1 MPRADLHYALA
12 VDREIYDASRV
23 EPGLLDPVVRVEGGL
38 PGIARPFM
46 VLRRYQG
53 PQGVY
58 IEHFLIRDRRGA
70 ELYRA
75 PVQRIAL
82 EGEMFEND
90 FVNEVAHLEI
100 SDAGDYEIVCFVGET
115 EVGRVPLFVE
125 IGQGGDP
132 RIAAE
137 ETFKKAVSKGE
148 IVWLTVPPVP
158 AGRRTGKAHTQPV
171 WFLYDN
177 GKLFLLSGPGE
188 QDVPGLADAAEVEIT
203 ARSKDLRSRVA
214 RVRAKVRRIPADS
227 DEFGQRAEK
236 MLAGRLNLP
245 DGDAALDRWARD
257 CVMVELTPTFSE
269 SAAAV

>member
-1 MPRADLHYALA
+1 MARADLHYALA

-38 PGIARPFM
+38 PGVARPFV

-53 PQGVY
+53 PQGTYV
-58 IEHFLIRDRRGA
+58 ERFEIRDRRGA
-70 ELYRA
+70 ELYRS
-75 PVQRIAL
+75 PVRRIAL

-90 FVNEVAHLEI
+90 FVHDVAHLEI
-100 SDAGDYEIVCFVGET
+100 SDAGDYEIVCFVADA

-148 IVWLTVPPVP
+148 IVWLTVPP
-158 AGRRTGKAHTQPV
+158 ATTGRRPGKAHTQAV
-171 WFLYDN
+171 WFLYDG
-177 GKLFLLSGPGE
+177 GKLYLLSGPGE
-188 QDVPGLADAAEVEIT
+188 QDVPGLADAEEVEIT

-214 RVRAKVRRIPADS
+214 RVRATVRRIAVDS
-227 DEFGQRAEK
+227 EEFGQRAEK

-257 CVMVELTPTFSE
+257 CAMVELTPAFGE
-269 SAAAV
+269 SAAA